1 MMARRTVLLAAALL
15 VGGVTACSDLTG
27 ANSSADGNYTLQA
40 VNNNGL
46 PFSYVDNSTGHT
58 LTVQSDQYLVNS
70 DGTYSDQQSYTD
82 NGSQRSY
89 TESGDWSQSGTVV
102 TFTPFFSSTGNT
114 TAYQATISTGGTFGG
129 TKTMSINFSGTVWYY
144 ST

>member
-1 MMARRTVLLAAALL
+1 MMARRTVLMAAALL

-27 ANSSADGNYTLQA
+27 ANGRADGNYSLQA

-46 PFSYVDNSTGHT
+46 PFSYVDNTTGHT

-82 NGSQRSY
+82 NGAQRSY
-89 TESGDWSQSGTVV
+89 TESGNWSQSGTVV
-102 TFTPFFSSTGNT
+102 TFTPFFSSTNNT
-114 TAYQATISTGGTFGG
+114 TAYQATIATGGSFGG